1 MVLYTQVM
9 YSGTYTSTLEHYSKG
24 RQILTGK
31 NIVSLVA
38 HGHIIKAIKKKNYQ
52 CQGKNLKQIGHKKPM
67 SSSTNSTSSLHMNGE
82 G

>member
-38 HGHIIKAIKKKNYQ
+38 HGHIIKAIKKK
-52 CQGKNLKQIGHKKPM
+52 LPM
-67 SSSTNSTSSLHMNGE
+67 SRKKSKTNRSQETNEL
-82 G
+82 